1 MPLEDVDKAKREVA
15 SGKDEDNQTEPKVY
29 ESGYF
34 LLSQQINSLR
44 DSMDSKFESMRK
56 ENDMKLSE
64 LRKEMDVKFDKVDE
78 RFNKIDVKFDKVD
91 QRFVKIDAKFDEV
104 YKEIEDVRK
113 EISGLQ
119 RWSFALIITVILGFV
134 GTIAT
139 IFLK

>member
-64 LRKEMDVKFDKVDE
+64 LRKEMDVKFDEVDE
-78 RFNKIDVKFDKVD
+78 RFN
-91 QRFVKIDAKFDEV
+91 KIDAKFDEV
-104 YKEIEDVRK
+104 YKEIKDVRK